1 LYLDRPEFEAQQD
14 NAFMVFNEL
23 GRWAMDAR
31 WQGATHHIE
40 LDSKLDYT
48 GDEPVSAEPEV
59 SMTILLRGI
68 AKSIP
73 HIPVI
78 YKE

>member
-1 LYLDRPEFEAQQD
+1 
-14 NAFMVFNEL
+14 MVFNES

-40 LDSKLDYT
+40 LDYT
-48 GDEPVSAEPEV
+48 GDEPVSAEPES

-68 AKSIP
+68 AKSMP